1 VSENFR
7 PNLDQGRARLDA
19 AMPEVRRASHRY
31 CARLVGSV
39 FDGEDIVQDTLL
51 RAYAAIAELDPAT
64 PLKPWLFRIA
74 HNRAIDHLRS
84 QAMRQG
90 EPFDATADIADAD
103 APDPLEML
111 MRQEAVGT
119 AMSRFLL
126 LPIAQ
131 RSAVILKDLLG
142 HSIEEI
148 AELLDLTVNAVKAA
162 LHRGRRRLQEINAT
176 PYAPPAGR
184 IASAEATRYAALF
197 NQRNWDMLRSLLA
210 DDVRLNQ
217 TARAERVGKSAVE
230 IFFTFYAAAEGWR
243 VAPARVEGREVI
255 AVFEGTDQYLP
266 SYLMEIAWREG
277 RIAAIRDFRHA
288 RYIAEGAEIVL
299 ASAEPANPG

>member
-1 VSENFR
+1 
-7 PNLDQGRARLDA
+7 
-19 AMPEVRRASHRY
+19 
-31 CARLVGSV
+31 
-39 FDGEDIVQDTLL
+39 
-51 RAYAAIAELDPAT
+51 
-64 PLKPWLFRIA
+64 
-74 HNRAIDHLRS
+74 
-84 QAMRQG
+84 MRQG
-90 EPFDATADIADAD
+90 EPFDATADVADAD

-111 MRQEAVGT
+111 MRQEAVDT

-131 RSAVILKDLLG
+131 RSAVILKDVLG
-142 HSIEEI
+142 HSLEEI
-148 AELLDLTVNAVKAA
+148 ADLLDLTVNAVKAA

-176 PYAPPAGR
+176 PHAPPAGQ

-217 TARAERVGKSAVE
+217 TARAERVGKAAVG
-230 IFFTFYAAAEGWR
+230 IFFTFYAAAHGWR
-243 VAPARVEGREVI
+243 VVPARVEGREVI
-255 AVFEGTDQYLP
+255 AVFEGTDQSFP
-266 SYLMEIAWREG
+266 SYFMEIAWREG

-299 ASAEPANPG
+299 AAAEPANPG

>member
-1 VSENFR
+1 
-7 PNLDQGRARLDA
+7 
-19 AMPEVRRASHRY
+19 MPEVRRASHRY